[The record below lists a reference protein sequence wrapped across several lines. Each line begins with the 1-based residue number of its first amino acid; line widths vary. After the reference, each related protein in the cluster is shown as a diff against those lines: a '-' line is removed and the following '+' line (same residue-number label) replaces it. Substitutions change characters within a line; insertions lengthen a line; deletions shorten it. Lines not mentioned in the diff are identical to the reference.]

1 MLPSNSDELSR
12 APDGWRPSFL
22 LLIADP
28 TLDADGPLVA
38 ELTRQHVEVKLC
50 ADPAEALVLA
60 GTMRPDAVVVAAA
73 PGDVSSSSF
82 VSAICKHTDTPTVVG
97 VGIGEGDYASAALV
111 AGATA
116 CIARPYRLP
125 ELIPILRSIRPE
137 TIGTLEPV
145 LECGG
150 LRLDPA
156 TLEVRLHGRAIRL
169 PLREYHLLRFFMI
182 HVDRVVTREQIYD
195 SVWSGLASDA
205 SNTLTVHIKR
215 LRKRL
220 GDDQRD
226 PQIIVTVRGLG
237 YRFVPPPALG
247 SGQAVG
253 AEPAND
259 VISARGSG

>member
-1 MLPSNSDELSR
+1 MLPSNSIDLSR
-12 APDGWRPSFL
+12 VPDGWRPRFL
-22 LLIADP
+22 LLVADP
-28 TLDADGPLVA
+28 TLDPGGPLVA
-38 ELTRQHVEVKLC
+38 ELTRQDVEVKVC
-50 ADPAEALVLA
+50 PDPAEALVLA
-60 GTMRPDAVVVAAA
+60 GTMRPDAVVVAAD
-73 PGDVSSSSF
+73 PGGISSSSF
-82 VSAICKHTDTPTVVG
+82 VRAVSKHTAAPTVVG
-97 VGIGEGDYASAALV
+97 VGVGEGDYAGAALV

-145 LECGG
+145 LVCGG
-150 LRLDPA
+150 LRLDPV
-156 TLEVRLHGRAIRL
+156 TLEVRLHGRPIRL

-182 HVDRVVTREQIYD
+182 HVDRVVTREHIYD
-195 SVWSGLASDA
+195 SVWGGPVSDA

-237 YRFVPPPALG
+237 YRFVPPPPLS
-247 SGQAVG
+247 SGQGIG
-253 AEPAND
+253 AESPANGAD
-259 VISARGSG
+259 RSG